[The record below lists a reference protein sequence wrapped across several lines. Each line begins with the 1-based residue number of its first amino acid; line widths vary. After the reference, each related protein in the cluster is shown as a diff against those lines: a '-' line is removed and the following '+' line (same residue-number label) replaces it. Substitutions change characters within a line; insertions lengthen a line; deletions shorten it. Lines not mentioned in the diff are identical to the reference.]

1 MMDAIVDTS
10 RFSSIELEV
19 IRNPKKELNIF
30 LQNYS
35 EVNNIEIT
43 KMYAFAKEYFK
54 GVIPLQ
60 EIKEIVD
67 TKFKN
72 QNQIRKQTKLGRIS
86 SLKKSILNA
95 KTSLAKKQEQLD
107 LLMKEPF
114 SLVSDGVNK

>member
-1 MMDAIVDTS
+1 MDAIIDTS
-10 RFSSIELEV
+10 RFSSIEIEV
-19 IRNPKKELNIF
+19 IKNPETELNPF

-43 KMYAFAKEYFK
+43 KMYGFAKDYFK

-67 TKFKN
+67 VKFRN
-72 QNQIRKQTKLGRIS
+72 QKQIRKQSKLGRIA
-86 SLKKSILNA
+86 SLKKSISST
-95 KTSLAKKQEQLD
+95 KTTLAKKQEQLN

-114 SLVSDGVNK
+114 SLVAEGGSED